1 VINMGHVS
9 AAKSRVAL
17 GGILVAA
24 VLIAFPAAAQ
34 AHGPINPV
42 ATDYSARIAHVP
54 AGLTAQVID
63 GDQAMW
69 LRAPS
74 RAMLFVLDPRGAP
87 YLRFSP
93 AGVAVNTNSE
103 LFYLNQTPVAQ
114 TPPAGLTRTTPPAW
128 QEVSSGHTYLWHEGR
143 LHAPAALARPAS
155 GSYAGA
161 FSVPLVLNGRTAAVT
176 GGVWYT
182 GAPSIVWFW
191 PIPVLLLCLLAARR
205 LHDPALDRACV
216 TGLTLLVALAVA
228 LATLARNLHGRPGVS
243 AFGIAELAVTLAFT
257 GWVIRR
263 AVAGQAGFLTSFVL
277 AFVALWEGI
286 TLLPT
291 LTHGY
296 VLLALPA
303 FVGRMA
309 AVICLGGGLA
319 LLLAA
324 LRLSEDPSDV
334 GTDTDAAQLDDEI
347 DAVGQRG

>member
-1 VINMGHVS
+1 MTHLSV
-9 AAKSRVAL
+9 AKSRVAL
-17 GGILVAA
+17 ASVLAALALV
-24 VLIAFPAAAQ
+24 VFPAAAQ

-42 ATDYSARIAHVP
+42 ASDYVARVGDVP
-54 AGLTAQVID
+54 AGLAVQIID

-74 RAMLFVLDPRGAP
+74 NLTVIVLDPRGAP
-87 YLRFSP
+87 YLRFSA

-103 LFYLNQTPVAQ
+103 LYYLNQTPVAQ

-128 QEVSSGHTYLWHEGR
+128 QPVSSGHTFTWHEGR

-161 FSVPLVLNGRTAAVT
+161 FSVPVLLDGRPATIT

-182 GAPSIVWFW
+182 GAPSIAWFW
-191 PIPVLLLCLLAARR
+191 PIAVLLACLLAARR
-205 LHDPALDRACV
+205 LHDRDVDRLC
-216 TGLTLLVALAVA
+216 AVA
-228 LATLARNLHGRPGVS
+228 LVLVGVVGITLATVARNLHGRPGV
-243 AFGIAELAVTLAFT
+243 APFGIAELVVTLAFV
-257 GWVIRR
+257 GWVLRR
-263 AVAGQAGFLTSFVL
+263 VGQRRTGFMTAFAV

-303 FVGRMA
+303 FLGRVA
-309 AVICLGGGLA
+309 TVICLSVGLG
-319 LLLAA
+319 LVLTSVRLAQPNG
-324 LRLSEDPSDV
+324 SESVADPEPAED
-334 GTDTDAAQLDDEI
+334 L
-347 DAVGQRG
+347 DAVGDLG